1 MIQTPFVNGGGKVVH
16 WGGGMVGLD
25 GLEPSTSVLSG
36 LFIDELGF
44 VPLSLTG
51 AGVLFEVFSQRYGR
65 GSILVTT
72 NLPSEEWTEVFGSQ
86 HLTGALLDRFT
97 HPTSTSWR

>member
-36 LFIDELGF
+36 
-44 VPLSLTG
+44 PRSSRLSYRPKRGTG
-51 AGVLFEVFSQRYGR
+51 NYSYWFR
-65 GSILVTT
+65 G
-72 NLPSEEWTEVFGSQ
+72 
-86 HLTGALLDRFT
+86 
-97 HPTSTSWR
+97 